1 LKNFGEPLRG
11 KVIKPLFRLEARAV
25 RLGICIESVRLRTV
39 HGLIFSATIDIIE
52 VRVSGGGLW
61 VGQTPKNDFVESR
74 AALHRARG
82 FSASG
87 AVTLARSVI
96 AFATVGVQDPMRRNK

>member
-1 LKNFGEPLRG
+1 
-11 KVIKPLFRLEARAV
+11 
-25 RLGICIESVRLRTV
+25 
-39 HGLIFSATIDIIE
+39 
-52 VRVSGGGLW
+52 

-96 AFATVGVQDPMRRNK
+96 AFATVGVQDLMRRNK